1 MRVLVVEDERVLA
14 DYLADGLRRDGMAV
28 DVSYDGRHAEQQVSF
43 NRYDVLILDRDLP
56 GIHGDELCRRLVRDG
71 GGLTRILMLTA
82 FDTVR
87 DRVAGLNMGA
97 DDYLTKPFDYAELL
111 ARVKALGRRTTP
123 AVPPALS
130 CQDLVVDT
138 ARRRVERGGVP
149 VSLTPKEFAV
159 LQVIMSAD
167 GAVVSAE
174 SLLERAWDENADP
187 WTNAVRVTV
196 SKLRAKLGSPPL
208 IETVPG
214 VGYRMAE

>member
-56 GIHGDELCRRLVRDG
+56 EIHGDELCRRLVRDG
-71 GGLTRILMLTA
+71 DGLTRILMLTA

-97 DDYLTKPFDYAELL
+97 DDYLTKPFDYAELV
-111 ARVKALGRRTTP
+111 ARVKALGRRTMP

-130 CQDLVVDT
+130 CRDLVVDT
-138 ARRRVERGGVP
+138 ARRRVERDGVP
-149 VSLTPKEFAV
+149 VALTPKEFAV

-174 SLLERAWDENADP
+174 TLLERAWDENADP

-214 VGYRMAE
+214 VGYRMGQ

>member
-28 DVSYDGRHAEQQVSF
+28 DVSYDGCHAEQQVSF

-174 SLLERAWDENADP
+174 SLLERAWDENTDP

-196 SKLRAKLGSPPL
+196 SKLRAKLGLPPL